1 MIGDD
6 QNYIDLLPA
15 WAAEFSRKYCSKTAN
30 LYCIHGN
37 VRDFLPHRV
46 NKGVFSFVKITDYIS
61 DVIFGNRDII
71 AFFDY
76 SCGVTFSL
84 NEMAIDYLSIMHQ
97 IYKDVPTQD
106 FVSRDPTKAFFYLEK
121 YFTHIISK
129 NNARYYRGETLSKE
143 SIRMVLIIDY
153 AETVVPQDD
162 INRLNDVDRYSL
174 VTINRWAREPIFTS
188 EDISIVMIAEN
199 SSDINKKILSSPATI
214 KIDIPYPDYETRF
227 QFLDYLSKE
236 DNQEDIILTHDHS
249 LNIEKIATLTAGLN
263 LSHLYQMVAQSYQ
276 EGDVLTREY
285 LVQKKQEIIEAE
297 ATGLLKFVDI
307 DLGLDFVA
315 GHEFVKN
322 RFRQAVKAISQGM
335 FEALPMGYLI
345 CGPIGTGKSF
355 LVSAFASEIG
365 IPMVKL
371 CNLYAHSNGS
381 TEYNLEKVI
390 NILKAMSPVAVMID
404 EADSLLGAR
413 DSKDNSYSSLFAQIA
428 SFMGETQYRGRI
440 IWFLITSRPD
450 LIPVDLKRQ
459 GRAEEHLALFYPDS
473 TEEKCEL
480 FETMQRKLSLK
491 VTGVNFKDIVKKISF
506 EVSGADIESI
516 LVRAKM
522 NAVISHR
529 AMITKE
535 DLLKTIQDFIPASY
549 PYEIELQ
556 NLVASIECTSKE
568 MVPKRYRQ
576 MNRQKLLN
584 DIMEIKQM
592 LGEK

>member
-1 MIGDD
+1 
-6 QNYIDLLPA
+6 
-15 WAAEFSRKYCSKTAN
+15 
-30 LYCIHGN
+30 
-37 VRDFLPHRV
+37 
-46 NKGVFSFVKITDYIS
+46 
-61 DVIFGNRDII
+61 
-71 AFFDY
+71 
-76 SCGVTFSL
+76 
-84 NEMAIDYLSIMHQ
+84 
-97 IYKDVPTQD
+97 
-106 FVSRDPTKAFFYLEK
+106 
-121 YFTHIISK
+121 
-129 NNARYYRGETLSKE
+129 
-143 SIRMVLIIDY
+143 
-153 AETVVPQDD
+153 
-162 INRLNDVDRYSL
+162 
-174 VTINRWAREPIFTS
+174 
-188 EDISIVMIAEN
+188 
-199 SSDINKKILSSPATI
+199 
-214 KIDIPYPDYETRF
+214 
-227 QFLDYLSKE
+227 
-236 DNQEDIILTHDHS
+236 
-249 LNIEKIATLTAGLN
+249 
-263 LSHLYQMVAQSYQ
+263 MVAQSYQ

-297 ATGLLKFVDI
+297 AAGLLKFVDI

-491 VTGVNFKDIVKKISF
+491 VTGVNFKDIVREISF
-506 EVSGADIESI
+506 EISGADIESI

-529 AMITKE
+529 TMITKD
-535 DLLKTIQDFIPASY
+535 DLLKTIQDFIPAAY

-568 MVPKRYRQ
+568 MVPKKYRD
-576 MNRQKLLN
+576 MSRQKLLSE
-584 DIMEIKQM
+584 IMEIKQM
-592 LGEK
+592 LGER